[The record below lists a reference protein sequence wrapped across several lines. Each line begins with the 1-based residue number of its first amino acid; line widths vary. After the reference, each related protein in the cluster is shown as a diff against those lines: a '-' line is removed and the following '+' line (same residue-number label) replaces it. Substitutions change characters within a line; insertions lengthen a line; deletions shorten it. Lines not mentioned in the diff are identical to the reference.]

1 MKDLRPPFI
10 RFKDK
15 TPEEMFKG
23 VKTPFF
29 AIDEK
34 KLIENGKIIKG
45 IMDRTGA
52 KILLALKCF
61 SNYDGR
67 YV

>member
-1 MKDLRPPFI
+1 MRDLRDPFI

-29 AIDEK
+29 AMDEK
-34 KLIENGKIIKG
+34 RSICGSY
-45 IMDRTGA
+45 
-52 KILLALKCF
+52 CF
-61 SNYDGR
+61 
-67 YV
+67 